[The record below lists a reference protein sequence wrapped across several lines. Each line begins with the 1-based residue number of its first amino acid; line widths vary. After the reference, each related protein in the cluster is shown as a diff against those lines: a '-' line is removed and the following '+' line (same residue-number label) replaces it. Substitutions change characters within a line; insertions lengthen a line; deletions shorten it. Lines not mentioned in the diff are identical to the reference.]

1 METMTDSNFL
11 DSKITADG
19 YCRHEIKRHLLLRR
33 KVMTNLDSIL
43 KSRDIILPTKVHL
56 VKAVVFSVVM
66 YACERWTIKK
76 AECQRN
82 WCFWTVVLEKTRE
95 SLGQQGDPTSPS
107 SRKSVLNIPW
117 KDWCWSWSSN
127 TLATWCEEL
136 FGKHPD
142 AGKDWRQEEMGWQRM
157 RWLDGIANSMC
168 LTKLQELV
176 MDREAWCAAV
186 YGVTKSQTRLSD
198 WTELTESD
206 RCLLALTAIP
216 FFFCTRIFMFQW

>member
-19 YCRHEIKRHLLLRR
+19 CCRHEIKRHLLLRR

-117 KDWCWSWSSN
+117 KVWCWIWNSN

-136 FGKHPD
+136 TYLKRPWYWERLK
-142 AGKDWRQEEMGWQRM
+142 AGGEEDEMVGRHH
-157 RWLDGIANSMC
+157 WLNGH
-168 LTKLQELV
+168 EF
-176 MDREAWCAAV
+176 E
-186 YGVTKSQTRLSD
+186 
-198 WTELTESD
+198 
-206 RCLLALTAIP
+206 
-216 FFFCTRIFMFQW
+216 